1 MIDPDGGD
9 VRRGWSEWLS
19 EFFRSDNTG
28 GVFYGW
34 WLVVIGFLIILVGRE
49 IGTSVVTMPPNERRF
64 DGFSIETPWNLLV
77 IAFVVIGGLLS
88 FWLAGRGV
96 DRLRPRR
103 MAQIGLPLVGLVM
116 LLVAAPVPGVLQAA
130 FSVLTAL
137 GLIAAYV
144 PAITVLNHWFRDR
157 LALALSLMLFGV
169 AVGGAL
175 VDWLLSVVLMIADWW
190 LVTVAVGAAILVVAL
205 PLPRAIRDRPE
216 NSGEYP
222 DGLIPAVE
230 ATIPDYPWREAM
242 RSRQFW
248 MLMAA
253 GSCVAVASSIAS
265 VYDWSV
271 VAQGSATF
279 EAVDKFG
286 LFEKFGS
293 TAGILI
299 GGLASYRFS
308 VRRVL
313 SAAAVVQAVGMALLL
328 SGFATVFL
336 ESAVLLG
343 AASTMGTA
351 PGIAAVGIYF
361 GRRSFGAIIVTTFLI
376 DQVVSSGMLA
386 AAGYTISVIGVYAPI
401 FVAAAIISLVGAVL
415 FWLLGQP
422 RLSPAQRRLVPRDAG
437 ASGWTGPTGLN
448 GGDG

>member
-9 VRRGWSEWLS
+9 GRRGWGEWLS

-34 WLVVIGFLIILVGRE
+34 RLVAIGFLVILVGRE
-49 IGTSVVTMPPNERRF
+49 IATSVVTMPPDELLF
-64 DGFSIETPWNLLV
+64 DGFSIAAPFV
-77 IAFVVIGGLLS
+77 IAFGVIGGLLS
-88 FWLAGRGV
+88 FWLAGWGT
-96 DRLRPRR
+96 DRLGPRR
-103 MAQIGLPLVGLVM
+103 MAQIGLPLVGLVT
-116 LLVAAPVPGVLQAA
+116 LLVAAPIPGVLQAA

-175 VDWLLSVVLMIADWW
+175 VDWLLSVALMIAEWWVDWW
-190 LVTVAVGAAILVVAL
+190 VVIVAFGAAITVVAL
-205 PLPRAIRDRPE
+205 PLARVIRDHPE
-216 NSGEYP
+216 DSGERP
-222 DGLIPAVE
+222 DGFIPAVE
-230 ATIPDYPWREAM
+230 TTVPDYPWREAM

-253 GSCVAVASSIAS
+253 GGCVAVASSIAS
-265 VYDWSV
+265 LYNWSV
-271 VAQGSATF
+271 IAQGSATF
-279 EAVDKFG
+279 EAVDKLG

-308 VRRVL
+308 IIRVL
-313 SAAAVVQAVGMALLL
+313 SAAAVFQAVGIALLL
-328 SGFATVFL
+328 SGVASVLL
-336 ESAVLLG
+336 ETAVLLG
-343 AASTMGTA
+343 IASAMATA
-351 PGIAAVGIYF
+351 PGIAVVGIYF

-376 DQVVSSGMLA
+376 NQVVSSAVLA
-386 AAGYTISVIGVYAPI
+386 SAGYTIQLIDSFAPI
-401 FVAAAIISLVGAVL
+401 FVAAAIISLIGAGL
-415 FWLLGQP
+415 YLALGQP
-422 RLSPAQRRLVPRDAG
+422 RLSPSQRRLVSQGAG
-437 ASGWTGPTGLN
+437 AL
-448 GGDG
+448 D